1 MKEVEVAD
9 KAQKV
14 MKELKDSADRDR
26 KSMVTTSQIRK
37 FLTAVNTITEK
48 VNVFRIQNPG
58 EAEKLPEDLQAEIK
72 YLKIKMAYQIG
83 RNNSKWGNPVK
94 DFADKADL
102 MKEID
107 DIKDSVKAYQVFAKY
122 MEALVAFHKFYG
134 GRD

>member
-48 VNVFRIQNPG
+48 VNVFKIQNPG

-83 RNNSKWGNPVK
+83 RNSSRWGNPVK
-94 DFADKADL
+94 DFADKAEL

-107 DIKDSVKAYQVFAKY
+107 EIKDSVKAYQVFAKY

>member
-48 VNVFRIQNPG
+48 VNVFRIQNPS

-83 RNNSKWGNPVK
+83 RNSNRWGNPVK
-94 DFADKADL
+94 DFEDKAEL
-102 MKEID
+102 LKEID
-107 DIKDSVKAYQVFAKY
+107 EIKDSVKAYQVFAKY